1 MQHINIYKNCVLNVC
16 LLAMTINFNSSSFV
30 ILLKEEFSVEQKL
43 ISIIIVVASTLPNR
57 TRTSV
62 DMTSRPI
69 YAVDH
74 CVSIFYVL

>member
-1 MQHINIYKNCVLNVC
+1 MQLINIYKNCVLNVFVDNE
-16 LLAMTINFNSSSFV
+16 INFHSSSFV
-30 ILLKEEFSVEQKL
+30 ILPIEQFSVEQQL